1 MTDYK
6 LTLHDCCNNS
16 SILINKVESGDIV
29 LTLSTQVPIDFYGI
43 EWKDNKSDVMLSK
56 SEASVLLNMLVDVL
70 YPKEREL

>member
-6 LTLHDCCNNS
+6 LSLHDCCNNS
-16 SILINKVESGDIV
+16 SIVIATAESGDVI
-29 LTLSTQVPIDFYGI
+29 LTLNTQVPIDFYGI
-43 EWKDNKSDVMLSK
+43 EWKDNKSDIILSR